1 MVLRGLFVNACFHG
15 KKIQTPVL
23 VEKLFFSV
31 ECIFLGKVN
40 EMTLVGYF
48 PLKVNKNL
56 GLQNDAEFNPRFG
69 INLLKNVDCKVRYL
83 LGINRYHTSAVVQPI
98 P

>member
-15 KKIQTPVL
+15 KKVQTPVL
-23 VEKLFFSV
+23 VEKLFFSL

-56 GLQNDAEFNPRFG
+56 GLQNDAEPTLWKKSLEKR
-69 INLLKNVDCKVRYL
+69 
-83 LGINRYHTSAVVQPI
+83 
-98 P
+98 

>member
-1 MVLRGLFVNACFHG
+1 
-15 KKIQTPVL
+15 
-23 VEKLFFSV
+23 
-31 ECIFLGKVN
+31 
-40 EMTLVGYF
+40 MTLVGYF

-56 GLQNDAEFNPRFG
+56 GLQNDAEPTLWKKNP
-69 INLLKNVDCKVRYL
+69 LKNVDCEVRCL